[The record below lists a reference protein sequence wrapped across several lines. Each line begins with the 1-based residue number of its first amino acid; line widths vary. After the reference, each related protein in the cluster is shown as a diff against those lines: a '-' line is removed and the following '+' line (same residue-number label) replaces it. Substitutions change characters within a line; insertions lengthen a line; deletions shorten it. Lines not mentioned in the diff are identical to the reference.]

1 MEGRLRWVQK
11 GYGGCTLSYQ
21 IRPGRR
27 QMSSNHGA
35 ECNRRNRPFILTSAR
50 VSTTTHGAGH
60 RRKWLISSP
69 NHALRCSIPPPP
81 HSTAHLRRRRSE
93 VRPGCRESADE
104 WRGVWSWPTPRVG
117 PGVLLDIGAGPE
129 RRYDG
134 QNPPHPTTSRAGHV
148 EPAHNHGLRRPAGT
162 NKASQRPL
170 EHAECGQRATERPCE
185 MISRGSRHTG
195 RGAAGEGDGRRLTCA
210 CRALRPWCRGR
221 RRLTSDGR
229 CSGHS
234 VRAQWLRAADL
245 ASHATA
251 LSDRRLGSLLGG
263 HGAPPFAAAGPRRVQ
278 EGRGADR
285 RSRMEAGTRAA
296 GVLPPT
302 I

>member
-1 MEGRLRWVQK
+1 MDKRLRWVQT
-11 GYGGCTLSYQ
+11 GYRGCTLSYQ
-21 IRPGRR
+21 IRRGRQ
-27 QMSSNHGA
+27 QMSSNYGA

-69 NHALRCSIPPPP
+69 NHALRCSIPPPS

-162 NKASQRPL
+162 NKASAAHAGARRMRAARDRAAVRDDLPWQPTYRPR
-170 EHAECGQRATERPCE
+170 CG
-185 MISRGSRHTG
+185 GG
-195 RGAAGEGDGRRLTCA
+195 RGRAAAHLRVPCGRC
-210 CRALRPWCRGR
+210 ALR
-221 RRLTSDGR
+221 
-229 CSGHS
+229 
-234 VRAQWLRAADL
+234 
-245 ASHATA
+245 
-251 LSDRRLGSLLGG
+251 GG
-263 HGAPPFAAAGPRRVQ
+263 
-278 EGRGADR
+278 
-285 RSRMEAGTRAA
+285 
-296 GVLPPT
+296 
-302 I
+302 

>member
-1 MEGRLRWVQK
+1 MSAGEFGRGQRHESSLA
-11 GYGGCTLSYQ
+11 SYWTSGPFQ
-21 IRPGRR
+21 SEPSAVWTRR
-27 QMSSNHGA
+27 D
-35 ECNRRNRPFILTSAR
+35 
-50 VSTTTHGAGH
+50 
-60 RRKWLISSP
+60 
-69 NHALRCSIPPPP
+69 
-81 HSTAHLRRRRSE
+81 RRSAE
-93 VRPGCRESADE
+93 LD
-104 WRGVWSWPTPRVG
+104 TP
-117 PGVLLDIGAGPE
+117 
-129 RRYDG
+129 
-134 QNPPHPTTSRAGHV
+134 S
-148 EPAHNHGLRRPAGT
+148 EPAAVAATGPAQT
-162 NKASQRPL
+162 NKASQR
-170 EHAECGQRATERPCE
+170 HAEAADCGQLVTERRRE
-185 MISRGSRHTG
+185 VISRGSRHAG

-263 HGAPPFAAAGPRRVQ
+263 HEAPPFAAAGPRRVQ

-285 RSRMEAGTRAA
+285 RSRMEVGTRAA